1 MHQYGPHAAG
11 GRPPKTFRGSRA
23 RVRRLT
29 RRGNWFT
36 ELWILIVVVLFLMFV
51 FLPWFAEQTSDIRP
65 APASAS
71 PAYRK

>member
-1 MHQYGPHAAG
+1 
-11 GRPPKTFRGSRA
+11 
-23 RVRRLT
+23 VRRLT